1 MSSVSAHELTTHTE
15 LNVTNV
21 SYYDKNY
28 YNAIFKDFYYPDGTK
43 PEWAA
48 VDYLHRLF
56 MKTLNKERLRS
67 VIAFPV
73 ETMCLLTDGKDVIDQ
88 DYKKFTAEMYAEGHS
103 FFTYLS
109 DNPNGI
115 SSCCRLR
122 SEIQE
127 NVFSFTNGLSGI
139 KTGSCNVITININRI
154 VQNYF
159 NIDGLAT
166 REDAIA
172 MWKEDDGKIADEFKR
187 YLINILER
195 IYKYHIAFKTLLYET
210 EKAGML
216 TSSKAGYIDM
226 ESLYSTIGINGINEA
241 AMFLGLDIS
250 YNDDYRKF
258 CNLITGTIKEQNK
271 LHSTRKFKF
280 NQEFVPAEDLGR
292 KNFEWDRDEGYWVPN
307 DGRVLY
313 NSYFYDAHNPNTS
326 VLEKFKL
333 QGKDFT
339 SELDGGVGCHIN
351 LDSHLSYEQ
360 YIKLIDWAIVNGT
373 SYFTF
378 NVPNTKCDDCGF
390 ITKHN
395 VDECPKCQSK
405 NLTKY
410 TRVIG
415 YLRATKN
422 FSKARQIE
430 ESQRIYSKGV

>member
-1 MSSVSAHELTTHTE
+1 M
-15 LNVTNV
+15 N
-21 SYYDKNY
+21 
-28 YNAIFKDFYYPDGTK
+28 
-43 PEWAA
+43 
-48 VDYLHRLF
+48 
-56 MKTLNKERLRS
+56 TLNQERLRS

-73 ETMCLLTDGKDVIDQ
+73 ETMCLLTDGKDIIDQ
-88 DYKKFTAEMYAEGHS
+88 DYKRLTAEMYAKGHS

-166 REDAIA
+166 REDAIV
-172 MWKEDDGKIADEFKR
+172 MWKEDSGEIAAEFKQ

-195 IYKYHIAFKTLLYET
+195 IYKYHIAFKTLLYEA
-210 EKAGML
+210 EKSGML

-241 AMFLGLDIS
+241 AMFLGLDVS

-258 CNLITGTIKEQNK
+258 CNLITSTIKEQNK

-292 KNFEWDRDEGYWVPN
+292 KNFEWDRNENYWVPD

-360 YIKLIDWAIVNGT
+360 YIKLIDWAILNGT

-378 NVPNTKCDDCGF
+378 NIPNTKCDDCGF

-395 VDECPKCQSK
+395 VNECPKCGSK

-430 ESQRIYSKGV
+430 ESQRVYSKEV